1 MLHGLGGEDGSVQ
14 GLLELLKVP
23 YVGCKILSSSIG
35 MDKIYS
41 KIIFEKAGLNQAK
54 YEYIQKN
61 EENYTYIDK
70 EFNEKTC
77 TIGEICDILDE
88 KLEYPIFVKPSNS
101 GSSVGITKVK
111 TKDKLKNAIK
121 DACQYDSKIII
132 EQGINAREIECAVL
146 GNEQV
151 VASCLGEILPKE
163 EFYSYDAKYK
173 NTESKTDIPA
183 EIDEEISDKIKSQ
196 AIKAFK
202 AISGKGLSR
211 VDFFIE
217 NGTQDIYI
225 NEINTLPGFTVISM
239 YPKLFKASGIAHK
252 ELLDKII
259 NLGLN
264 R

>member
-173 NTESKTDIPA
+173 STESETIIPA
-183 EIDEEISDKIKSQ
+183 KLEENIQDEIRKQ

-202 AISGKGLSR
+202 AIDGKGLSR
-211 VDFFIE
+211 VDFLLE
-217 NGTQDIYI
+217 KETNKIYI
-225 NEINTLPGFTVISM
+225 NEINTLPGFTKISM
-239 YPKLFKASGIAHK
+239 YPKLFEHVGIRYK
-252 ELLDKII
+252 DLLDKLIE
-259 NLGLN
+259 LAKK
-264 R
+264 